1 MSGNLDLSAHAN
13 EIASTHQRI
22 VGNDHS
28 ISWAVYGF
36 DRGGNALNVQ
46 AQGSGSLE
54 DLADEFDDGKVQF
67 GFVRVEDPNTR
78 LPKFVFISWCGQG
91 VPVFRKGLVSSQV
104 GEVQQ
109 VLSGSHVTVIA
120 RCADDIQASEIMDKV
135 ERSSGAQYSYH
146 TQPKRQPPAPAAKP
160 AFGAGSSAGF
170 KKGATYGAPAV
181 TKNASWGAAAAAAK
195 PPPPSAPA
203 AKPSYV
209 PKLTGGAPPS
219 IGGTKPLF
227 GGASSGGRP
236 ASSFFGGG
244 GRSGPSSAAA
254 TTKPLYQSSPPVSP
268 LPPKS
273 PVQEPVH
280 PVAPPATAYKSQQ
293 EERQAELDALRRGSR
308 GQSPANVS
316 RGVTPTLP
324 PMSAGSRLGAGTP
337 TEPSAQFTQADQT
350 KNELEMLR
358 NRRLL
363 NSNLGG
369 ASGPMASA
377 ENEAS
382 ERKAE
387 LEALRRARGGS
398 QSALSPPAAPPTH
411 SWKQPQSPPPA
422 PQYLQAQ
429 QREEE
434 EARRRRQ
441 QEEEEEEERRK
452 QMQQQQQQQRDE
464 EQRRAQQQRD
474 EEQRRAQQQRDEEQ
488 RRAQQQMQRDEEER
502 RLLQQEQ
509 DAAKAAEAERQRSSA
524 QSVPAGS
531 SRGPLAR
538 AVYDYDAE
546 AEDELAFKEG
556 EIIYS
561 VDQLDPGWWAGE
573 SEDGLR
579 QGVFPANFVE
589 MIEDTNVDQVPPVRS
604 MPPPPPPAPMAP
616 PPPPA
621 PMAPPPPPAPM
632 APPPPPMAPVAP
644 PPPPMA
650 PMAPPPPPMAPAAP
664 PAPSLPPRGPASEAV
679 PGLPPRGGPAL
690 PPMAPPP
697 PPAAPMAPPPPP
709 AAPTAPPPPMLPPRG
724 CPPAPMALPPPP
736 PAPAAVA
743 PPQQNLGENYATAV
757 YDYDADEEGELSFKE
772 GEIITHIEFPSSEWW
787 EGVNQKGEYGLFPAN
802 YVELDSQ

>member
-1 MSGNLDLSAHAN
+1 MSSNLDLSAHAN
-13 EIASTHQRI
+13 EIESTHQRI
-22 VGNDHS
+22 VGNDRS

-46 AQGSGSLE
+46 AQGGGGLE

-120 RCADDIQASEIMDKV
+120 HCADDIQASEIMDKV

-146 TQPKRQPPAPAAKP
+146 TQPRRQPPAPAAKP
-160 AFGAGSSAGF
+160 SFGAGSSAGF

-181 TKNASWGAAAAAAK
+181 TKNASWGAAAAATK

-244 GRSGPSSAAA
+244 GRSGPSSAATA
-254 TTKPLYQSSPPVSP
+254 TKPLYQSSPPVSP

-273 PVQEPVH
+273 PVPEPVY

-324 PMSAGSRLGAGTP
+324 PMSAGSRMGAGTP

-350 KNELEMLR
+350 KNELKMLR

-422 PQYLQAQ
+422 SQHLQAQ

-441 QEEEEEEERRK
+441 QEEDEEDRRK
-452 QMQQQQQQQRDE
+452 QQQQQQQRDE

-524 QSVPAGS
+524 QSVPAAS

-589 MIEDTNVDQVPPVRS
+589 MIEDTSSEQVPPLRS
-604 MPPPPPPAPMAP
+604 MPPPPPAHMAP

-621 PMAPPPPPAPM
+621 PIAPPPPPAPM

-650 PMAPPPPPMAPAAP
+650 PIAPPPPPMAPMAPPPPPMAPTAP
-664 PAPSLPPRGPASEAV
+664 PAPSLPPRGPASEAA
-679 PGLPPRGGPAL
+679 PGLPPRGGPVL
-690 PPMAPPP
+690 P
-697 PPAAPMAPPPPP
+697 PMAPPPPP

-736 PAPAAVA
+736 PPAPAAVA
-743 PPQQNLGENYATAV
+743 PPQQDLGENYATAV

>member
-1 MSGNLDLSAHAN
+1 MSSNLDLSAHAS

-22 VGNDHS
+22 VGNDGS

-46 AQGSGSLE
+46 AQGSGGLE

-67 GFVRVEDPNTR
+67 GFVRVEDPNTH

-109 VLSGSHVTVIA
+109 VLNGSHVTVIA
-120 RCADDIQASEIMDKV
+120 HCADDIQASEIMDKV

-146 TQPKRQPPAPAAKP
+146 TQPKRQPPAPTAKP
-160 AFGAGSSAGF
+160 AFGAGSGAAF
-170 KKGATYGAPAV
+170 KKGATYGAPTV

-209 PKLTGGAPPS
+209 PKMTGGAPPS

-244 GRSGPSSAAA
+244 ARSSPSSAA
-254 TTKPLYQSSPPVSP
+254 TPTKPLYQSSPPISP
-268 LPPKS
+268 PAKS
-273 PVQEPVH
+273 PVQEPER

-308 GQSPANVS
+308 GQSPANLS
-316 RGVTPTLP
+316 RGATPTLP
-324 PMSAGSRLGAGTP
+324 PMSAGSRQGAGTP

-369 ASGPMASA
+369 GSGPMASA

-387 LEALRRARGGS
+387 LEALRRSRAGS

-411 SWKQPQSPPPA
+411 SWKQPQSPSPT
-422 PQYLQAQ
+422 PQHMQAR

-434 EARRRRQ
+434 EAQRRRQ
-441 QEEEEEEERRK
+441 QEDEEEQRK
-452 QMQQQQQQQRDE
+452 QMQQQQQQQQREEEQQQQQRQREE
-464 EQRRAQQQRD
+464 EQRRAQQQK
-474 EEQRRAQQQRDEEQ
+474 
-488 RRAQQQMQRDEEER
+488 QRDEEEQ
-502 RLLQQEQ
+502 RLRQQEL
-509 DAAKAAEAERQRSSA
+509 DAAKAAEAERQRNSA
-524 QSVPAGS
+524 QSVPAAS

-561 VDQLDPGWWAGE
+561 IDQLDPGWWAGE

-589 MIEDTNVDQVPPVRS
+589 MIEDTNGDQTRS
-604 MPPPPPPAPMAP
+604 APMAP
-616 PPPPA
+616 PPPP
-621 PMAPPPPPAPM
+621 P
-632 APPPPPMAPVAP
+632 PVAP
-644 PPPPMA
+644 D
-650 PMAPPPPPMAPAAP
+650 
-664 PAPSLPPRGPASEAV
+664 
-679 PGLPPRGGPAL
+679 
-690 PPMAPPP
+690 
-697 PPAAPMAPPPPP
+697 
-709 AAPTAPPPPMLPPRG
+709 
-724 CPPAPMALPPPP
+724 
-736 PAPAAVA
+736 
-743 PPQQNLGENYATAV
+743 LGENYATAV
-757 YDYDADEEGELSFKE
+757 YDYDAAEEGELSFKE
-772 GEIITHIEFPSSEWW
+772 GEVITHIEFPSSEWW

>member
-1 MSGNLDLSAHAN
+1 MSSNLDLSAHAN

-244 GRSGPSSAAA
+244 GRSGPSSAATTTT

-441 QEEEEEEERRK
+441 QEEEEEEKERRK
-452 QMQQQQQQQRDE
+452 QQQ
-464 EQRRAQQQRD
+464 
-474 EEQRRAQQQRDEEQ
+474 QQQRDEEQ

-524 QSVPAGS
+524 QSVPAAS

-589 MIEDTNVDQVPPVRS
+589 MIEDSNVDQVSPVRS
-604 MPPPPPPAPMAP
+604 MPPPPPPVGPVAP

-621 PMAPPPPPAPM
+621 PMAPAPPPAPMAPAPPPAPM
-632 APPPPPMAPVAP
+632 APPAPPMAPVAP
-644 PPPPMA
+644 PPP

-664 PAPSLPPRGPASEAV
+664 PAPALPPRGPASEAV

-724 CPPAPMALPPPP
+724 GPPAPMALPPPPP

-743 PPQQNLGENYATAV
+743 PPQQDLGENYATAV